1 MKPRRTIQKQKRT
14 KGNAT
19 MKCLSIACAFTT
31 MLLLGSPA
39 HAEPAKIRI
48 SWVAVPNNLPPLF
61 MSKLEMMK
69 HAGTSYTVDP
79 IRFPGTPQSVAALA
93 SGDLDIAL
101 LTFSSFPLA
110 IQNAGLEDL
119 RVISDEFIDGFPGYY
134 SAEFMVLKDG
144 PVKTIKDLKGR
155 VVAVNV
161 RGGGTDMALR
171 AITRREGLQEKR
183 DYTELE
189 VAFAN
194 MKAVLL
200 DKKADLIGLGVPA
213 MSTDPALRQVA
224 GTLFTQRDS
233 LGPTAQV
240 IWVARAGFLEKN
252 RVMLLDLVE
261 DALRSRR
268 FYTDPANHR
277 EVVDVVAGVT
287 KVPPQRLDPWLF
299 TNNDFYRDP
308 DGILDAAVLQDNIDK
323 MVDLGFLKTG
333 LDVRKYM
340 DLGIVRE
347 AAARL
352 K

>member
-1 MKPRRTIQKQKRT
+1 MRGLPILR
-14 KGNAT
+14 AV
-19 MKCLSIACAFTT
+19 AV
-31 MLLLGSPA
+31 LLLVSSGA
-39 HAEPAKIRI
+39 RCEPAKIRI

-61 MSKLEMMK
+61 MSKPEMMK

-110 IQNAGLEDL
+110 IQNAGLQDL

-144 PVKTIKDLKGR
+144 PVKAIKDLKGR

-171 AITRREGLQEKR
+171 AIARKEGLQEKR

-200 DKKADLIGLGVPA
+200 DRKADLIGLGVPA
-213 MSTDPALRQVA
+213 MSADSALRGVA
-224 GTLFTQRDS
+224 STLFTQRDS

-252 RVMLLDLVE
+252 RSTMLDFME

-277 EVVDVVAGVT
+277 EVVDIVAGVT
-287 KVPPQRLDPWLF
+287 KLPPQQLESWLF
-299 TNNDFYRDP
+299 TKNDFYRDP
-308 DGILDAAVLQDNIDK
+308 NGILDPAVLQDNIDK
-323 MVDLGFLKTG
+323 MVELGFLKSG
-333 LDVRKYM
+333 IDVRNYM
-340 DLGIVRE
+340 DLSIVRE
-347 AAARL
+347 AGARL
-352 K
+352 N

>member
-1 MKPRRTIQKQKRT
+1 MKFRHIV
-14 KGNAT
+14 
-19 MKCLSIACAFTT
+19 CS
-31 MLLLGSPA
+31 LLVLLFASAAQG
-39 HAEPAKIRI
+39 EPLKIRI

-61 MSKLEMMK
+61 MAKPELMT
-69 HAGTSYTVDP
+69 HAGKSYVVDP

-93 SGDLDIAL
+93 SGDLDVAL

-110 IQNAGLEDL
+110 IQNAGLQDL
-119 RVISDEFIDGFPGYY
+119 RVIGDEFIDGFPGYY
-134 SAEFMVLKDG
+134 SAEFLVLKDG

-194 MKAVLL
+194 MKAVLF
-200 DKKADLIGLGVPA
+200 DRKADLIGLGVPA
-213 MSTDPALRQVA
+213 MSSDPALREA
-224 GTLFTQRDS
+224 TATLFTQRDS

-240 IWVARAGFLEKN
+240 MWVARAGFLEKN
-252 RVMLLDLVE
+252 RAAMLDFME

-268 FYTDPANHR
+268 FYTNPANHR
-277 EVVDVVAGVT
+277 EVVDIVAGVT
-287 KVPPQRLDPWLF
+287 KLPPQQLDSWLF
-299 TNNDFYRDP
+299 TKNDFYRDP
-308 DGILDAAVLQDNIDK
+308 NGILETAVLQDNIDK
-323 MVDLGFLKTG
+323 MVDLGFLKSPI
-333 LDVRKYM
+333 DVQKYT
-340 DLGIVRE
+340 DFSIVRE
-347 AAARL
+347 AGARL

>member
-1 MKPRRTIQKQKRT
+1 MKRQ
-14 KGNAT
+14 
-19 MKCLSIACAFTT
+19 LIACALA
-31 MLLLGSPA
+31 MLIGSVGASADPLN
-39 HAEPAKIRI
+39 IRI

-61 MSKLEMMK
+61 MAKPEMMQ
-69 HAGTSYTVDP
+69 HAGKSYTVDP

-110 IQNAGLEDL
+110 IQNAGLQDL

-134 SAEFMVLKDG
+134 SAEFIVLKDG

-155 VVAVNV
+155 VAAINV

-171 AITRREGLQEKR
+171 AITRKDGLHEKR

-200 DKKADLIGLGVPA
+200 DRKADLIGLGVPA
-213 MSTDPALRQVA
+213 MSTDRTLREVA
-224 GTLFTQRDS
+224 TTLFTQRDS

-240 IWVARAGFLEKN
+240 IWVARSGFLEKN
-252 RVMLLDLVE
+252 RAALLDFME

-268 FYTDPANHR
+268 FYIDPANHR
-277 EVVDVVAGVT
+277 EVVDIVARVT
-287 KVPPQRLDPWLF
+287 KLPPPQLEPWLF
-299 TNNDFYRDP
+299 TKNDFYRDP
-308 DGILDAAVLQDNIDK
+308 NGLLDTAVLQDNIDK
-323 MVDLGFLKTG
+323 MVDLGFLKSG
-333 LDVRKYM
+333 IDVKKYV
-340 DLGIVRE
+340 DLALVRE
-347 AAARL
+347 AGTRL

>member
-1 MKPRRTIQKQKRT
+1 
-14 KGNAT
+14 
-19 MKCLSIACAFTT
+19 MKCRIFICC
-31 MLLLGSPA
+31 LLALLFANSAA
-39 HAEPAKIRI
+39 HAEPVKIRI

-61 MSKLEMMK
+61 MAKPEMMT
-69 HAGTSYTVDP
+69 HAGKTYVVDA

-110 IQNAGLEDL
+110 IQNAGLQDL
-119 RVISDEFIDGFPGYY
+119 RVIGDEFIDGFPGYY
-134 SAEFMVLKDG
+134 SAEFLVLKDG

-171 AITRREGLQEKR
+171 AITRKEGLQEKR

-200 DKKADLIGLGVPA
+200 DRKADLIGLGVPA
-213 MSTDPALRQVA
+213 MSADPALREA
-224 GTLFTQRDS
+224 TATLFTQRDS

-240 IWVARAGFLEKN
+240 MWVARAGFLEKN
-252 RVMLLDLVE
+252 RAALLDFME
-261 DALRSRR
+261 DALRARR
-268 FYTDPANHR
+268 FYTDPAHHR
-277 EVVDVVAGVT
+277 EVVEIVAGVT
-287 KVPPQRLDPWLF
+287 KLPPQQLDSWLF
-299 TNNDFYRDP
+299 TRNDFYRDP
-308 DGILDAAVLQDNIDK
+308 SGLLDTAVLQDNIDK
-323 MVDLGFLKTG
+323 MVDLGFLKSAIDARNYT
-333 LDVRKYM
+333 DF
-340 DLGIVRE
+340 GIVRE

>member
-1 MKPRRTIQKQKRT
+1 MKRQ
-14 KGNAT
+14 
-19 MKCLSIACAFTT
+19 LIACAVA
-31 MLLLGSPA
+31 LLLGSVGANADPLN
-39 HAEPAKIRI
+39 IRI

-61 MSKLEMMK
+61 MAKPQMMQ
-69 HAGTSYTVDP
+69 HAGKSYTVDP

-110 IQNAGLEDL
+110 IQNAGLQDL

-155 VVAVNV
+155 VVAINV

-171 AITRREGLQEKR
+171 AITRKDGLQEKR

-200 DKKADLIGLGVPA
+200 DRKADLIGLGVPA
-213 MSTDPALRQVA
+213 MSTDLALREVTT
-224 GTLFTQRDS
+224 TLFTQRDA
-233 LGPTAQV
+233 LGATAQV
-240 IWVARAGFLEKN
+240 IWVARSGFLEKN
-252 RVMLLDLVE
+252 RAALSDFME

-268 FYTDPANHR
+268 FYTDSANHR
-277 EVVDVVAGVT
+277 EVVDIVSGVT
-287 KVPPQRLDPWLF
+287 KVPAQQLWPWLF
-299 TNNDFYRDP
+299 TKNDFYRDP
-308 DGILDAAVLQDNIDK
+308 NGLLDTAVLQDNIDK
-323 MVDLGFLKTG
+323 MVDLGFLKSG
-333 LDVRKYM
+333 LDVKKYV
-340 DLGIVRE
+340 DLALVRE
-347 AAARL
+347 AGARL

>member
-1 MKPRRTIQKQKRT
+1 MRGLPI
-14 KGNAT
+14 
-19 MKCLSIACAFTT
+19 LCAVAV
-31 MLLLGSPA
+31 LLLVSSGA
-39 HAEPAKIRI
+39 HCEPAKIRI

-61 MSKLEMMK
+61 MSKPEMMK

-110 IQNAGLEDL
+110 IQNAGLQDL

-144 PVKTIKDLKGR
+144 PVKAMKDLKGR

-171 AITRREGLQEKR
+171 AIARKEGLQEKR

-200 DKKADLIGLGVPA
+200 DRKADLIGLGVPA
-213 MSTDPALRQVA
+213 MSADSALRGVA
-224 GTLFTQRDS
+224 STLFTQRDS

-252 RVMLLDLVE
+252 RSTMLDFME

-277 EVVDVVAGVT
+277 EVVDIVAGVT
-287 KVPPQRLDPWLF
+287 KLPPQQLESWLF
-299 TNNDFYRDP
+299 TKNDFYRDP
-308 DGILDAAVLQDNIDK
+308 NGILDPAVLQDNIDK
-323 MVDLGFLKTG
+323 MVELGFLKSG
-333 LDVRKYM
+333 IDVRNYM
-340 DLGIVRE
+340 DLSIVRE
-347 AAARL
+347 AGARL
-352 K
+352 N

>member
-1 MKPRRTIQKQKRT
+1 
-14 KGNAT
+14 
-19 MKCLSIACAFTT
+19 MKCLSIVAALAAV
-31 MLLLGSPA
+31 LLSASGA
-39 HAEPAKIRI
+39 HSEPAKIRI

-61 MSKLEMMK
+61 MSKPEMMK
-69 HAGTSYTVDP
+69 HADTSYTVDP

-110 IQNAGLEDL
+110 IQNAGLQDL

-171 AITRREGLQEKR
+171 AITRKEGLQEKR

-194 MKAVLL
+194 MKAVLF
-200 DKKADLIGLGVPA
+200 DRKADLIGLGVPA
-213 MSTDPALRQVA
+213 MSTDPALRQA
-224 GTLFTQRDS
+224 AATLFTQRDS

-252 RVMLLDLVE
+252 RAVMLDFME

-268 FYTDPANHR
+268 FYTNPANHR
-277 EVVDVVAGVT
+277 EVVDIVAGVT
-287 KVPPQRLDPWLF
+287 KVPPQQLDPWLF
-299 TNNDFYRDP
+299 TKSDFYRDRN
-308 DGILDAAVLQDNIDK
+308 GILDAAVLQDNIDK

-333 LDVRKYM
+333 LDVQKYM

-347 AAARL
+347 AGSRL

>member
-1 MKPRRTIQKQKRT
+1 MKRQ
-14 KGNAT
+14 
-19 MKCLSIACAFTT
+19 LIACAVA
-31 MLLLGSPA
+31 MLLGSVGANADPLN
-39 HAEPAKIRI
+39 IRI

-61 MSKLEMMK
+61 MAKPQMMQ
-69 HAGTSYTVDP
+69 HAGKSYTVDP

-110 IQNAGLEDL
+110 IQNAGLQDL

-155 VVAVNV
+155 VVAINV

-171 AITRREGLQEKR
+171 AITRKDGLQEKR

-200 DKKADLIGLGVPA
+200 DRKADLIGLGVPA
-213 MSTDPALRQVA
+213 MSTDPALREVA
-224 GTLFTQRDS
+224 TTLFTQRDA
-233 LGPTAQV
+233 LGATAQV
-240 IWVARAGFLEKN
+240 IWVARSGFLEKN
-252 RVMLLDLVE
+252 RAALLDFME

-277 EVVDVVAGVT
+277 EVVDIVAGVT
-287 KVPPQRLDPWLF
+287 KVPPQQLEPWLF
-299 TNNDFYRDP
+299 TKNDFYRDP
-308 DGILDAAVLQDNIDK
+308 NGLLDTAVLQDNIDK
-323 MVDLGFLKTG
+323 MVDLGFLKSG
-333 LDVRKYM
+333 IDVKKYV
-340 DLGIVRE
+340 DLALVRE
-347 AAARL
+347 AGARL

>member
-1 MKPRRTIQKQKRT
+1 MRGLPI
-14 KGNAT
+14 
-19 MKCLSIACAFTT
+19 LCAVAV
-31 MLLLGSPA
+31 LLLVSSGA
-39 HAEPAKIRI
+39 NCEPAKIRI

-61 MSKLEMMK
+61 MSKPEMMR

-110 IQNAGLEDL
+110 IQNAGLQDL
-119 RVISDEFIDGFPGYY
+119 RVIGDEFIDGFPGYY

-144 PVKTIKDLKGR
+144 PVKAIKDLKGR

-171 AITRREGLQEKR
+171 AIARKEGLQEKR

-200 DKKADLIGLGVPA
+200 DRKADLIGLGVPA
-213 MSTDPALRQVA
+213 MSADSALRGVA
-224 GTLFTQRDS
+224 STLFTQRDS

-252 RVMLLDLVE
+252 RATMLDFME
-261 DALRSRR
+261 DALRLRR

-277 EVVDVVAGVT
+277 EVVDIVAGVT
-287 KVPPQRLDPWLF
+287 KLPPQQLESWLF
-299 TNNDFYRDP
+299 TKNDFYRDP
-308 DGILDAAVLQDNIDK
+308 NGILDPAVLQDNIDK
-323 MVDLGFLKTG
+323 MVELGFLKSG
-333 LDVRKYM
+333 IDVRNYM
-340 DLGIVRE
+340 DLSIVRE
-347 AAARL
+347 AGARL
-352 K
+352 N

>member
-1 MKPRRTIQKQKRT
+1 
-14 KGNAT
+14 
-19 MKCLSIACAFTT
+19 
-31 MLLLGSPA
+31 
-39 HAEPAKIRI
+39 
-48 SWVAVPNNLPPLF
+48 
-61 MSKLEMMK
+61 MSKPEMMK

-110 IQNAGLEDL
+110 IQNAGLQDL

-144 PVKTIKDLKGR
+144 PVKAIKDLKGR

-171 AITRREGLQEKR
+171 AIARKEGLQEKR

-200 DKKADLIGLGVPA
+200 DRKADLIGLGVPA
-213 MSTDPALRQVA
+213 MSADSALRGVA
-224 GTLFTQRDS
+224 STLFTQRDS

-252 RVMLLDLVE
+252 RATMLDFME

-277 EVVDVVAGVT
+277 EVVDIVAGVT
-287 KVPPQRLDPWLF
+287 KLPPQQLESWLF
-299 TNNDFYRDP
+299 TKNDLYRDP
-308 DGILDAAVLQDNIDK
+308 NGILDPAVLQDNIDK
-323 MVDLGFLKTG
+323 MVELGFLKSG
-333 LDVRKYM
+333 IDVRNYM
-340 DLGIVRE
+340 DLSIVRE
-347 AAARL
+347 AGARL
-352 K
+352 N

>member
-1 MKPRRTIQKQKRT
+1 MRGLPIF
-14 KGNAT
+14 
-19 MKCLSIACAFTT
+19 CAVAV
-31 MLLLGSPA
+31 LLLVSSGA
-39 HAEPAKIRI
+39 RCEPAKIRI

-61 MSKLEMMK
+61 MSKPEMMK

-110 IQNAGLEDL
+110 IQNAGLQDL

-144 PVKTIKDLKGR
+144 PVKAIKDLKGR

-171 AITRREGLQEKR
+171 AIARKEGLQEKR

-200 DKKADLIGLGVPA
+200 DRKADLIGLGVPA
-213 MSTDPALRQVA
+213 MSADSALRGVA
-224 GTLFTQRDS
+224 STLFTQRDS

-252 RVMLLDLVE
+252 RSTMLDFME

-277 EVVDVVAGVT
+277 EVVDIVAGVT
-287 KVPPQRLDPWLF
+287 KLPPQQLESWLF
-299 TNNDFYRDP
+299 TKNDFYRDP
-308 DGILDAAVLQDNIDK
+308 NGILDPAVLQDNIDK
-323 MVDLGFLKTG
+323 MVELGFLKSG
-333 LDVRKYM
+333 IDVRNYM
-340 DLGIVRE
+340 DLSIVRE
-347 AAARL
+347 AGARL
-352 K
+352 N

>member
-1 MKPRRTIQKQKRT
+1 MKRQ
-14 KGNAT
+14 
-19 MKCLSIACAFTT
+19 LIACALA
-31 MLLLGSPA
+31 MLLGSVGA
-39 HAEPAKIRI
+39 HADPLNIRI

-61 MSKLEMMK
+61 MAKPEMMQ
-69 HAGTSYTVDP
+69 HAGKSYTVDP

-110 IQNAGLEDL
+110 IQNAGLQDL
-119 RVISDEFIDGFPGYY
+119 RVISDEFIDGSPGYY

-144 PVKTIKDLKGR
+144 PVKAIRDLKGR
-155 VVAVNV
+155 VVAINV

-171 AITRREGLQEKR
+171 AITRKDGLQEKR

-200 DKKADLIGLGVPA
+200 DHKADLIGLGVPA
-213 MSTDPALRQVA
+213 MSTDPALREVA
-224 GTLFTQRDS
+224 TTLFTQRDS

-240 IWVARAGFLEKN
+240 IWVARSGFLEKN
-252 RVMLLDLVE
+252 RAAMLDFME

-277 EVVDVVAGVT
+277 EVVDIVAAVT
-287 KVPPQRLDPWLF
+287 KVPAQQLDPWLF
-299 TNNDFYRDP
+299 TKNDFYRDP
-308 DGILDAAVLQDNIDK
+308 NGLLDTAVLQDNIDK
-323 MVDLGFLKTG
+323 MVDLGFLKSG
-333 LDVRKYM
+333 IDVKKYV
-340 DLGIVRE
+340 DLALVRE
-347 AAARL
+347 AGTRL

>member
-1 MKPRRTIQKQKRT
+1 MKWL
-14 KGNAT
+14 G
-19 MKCLSIACAFTT
+19 IACSLAAT
-31 MLLLGSPA
+31 LLVNAAA
-39 HAEPAKIRI
+39 HGEPVKIRI

-61 MSKLEMMK
+61 MSKPEMMK

-110 IQNAGLEDL
+110 IQNAGLQDL

-134 SAEFMVLKDG
+134 SAEFLVLKDG

-155 VVAVNV
+155 VAAVNV

-171 AITRREGLQEKR
+171 AITRKEGLQEKR

-194 MKAVLL
+194 MKAVLF
-200 DKKADLIGLGVPA
+200 DRKADLIGLGVPA
-213 MSTDPALRQVA
+213 MSSDPALREAAV
-224 GTLFTQRDS
+224 TLFTQRDA

-240 IWVARAGFLEKN
+240 IWVARTGLLEKN
-252 RVMLLDLVE
+252 RAAMIDFLE

-268 FYTDPANHR
+268 FYTDPANHK
-277 EVVDVVAGVT
+277 EVVEIVAGVT
-287 KVPPQRLDPWLF
+287 KLPPQQLNSWLF
-299 TNNDFYRDP
+299 TKNDFYRDP
-308 DGILDAAVLQDNIDK
+308 NGLLDKAVLQDNINK
-323 MVDLGFLKTG
+323 MVDLGFLKAG
-333 LDVRKYM
+333 LDVEKYM
-340 DLGIVRE
+340 DFALIRE
-347 AAARL
+347 AGARL

>member
-1 MKPRRTIQKQKRT
+1 MRGLPI
-14 KGNAT
+14 
-19 MKCLSIACAFTT
+19 LCAVAV
-31 MLLLGSPA
+31 LLLVSSGA
-39 HAEPAKIRI
+39 RCEPAKIRI

-61 MSKLEMMK
+61 MSKPEMMK

-110 IQNAGLEDL
+110 IQNAGLQDL

-144 PVKTIKDLKGR
+144 PVKAIKDLKGR

-171 AITRREGLQEKR
+171 AIARKEGLQEKR

-200 DKKADLIGLGVPA
+200 DRKADLIGLGVPA
-213 MSTDPALRQVA
+213 MSADSALRGVA
-224 GTLFTQRDS
+224 STLFTQRDS

-252 RVMLLDLVE
+252 RATMLDFME

-277 EVVDVVAGVT
+277 EVVDIVAGVT
-287 KVPPQRLDPWLF
+287 KLPPQQLESWLF
-299 TNNDFYRDP
+299 TKNDFYRDP
-308 DGILDAAVLQDNIDK
+308 NGILDPAVLQDNIDK
-323 MVDLGFLKTG
+323 MVELGFLKSG
-333 LDVRKYM
+333 IDVRNYM
-340 DLGIVRE
+340 DLSIVRE
-347 AAARL
+347 AGARL
-352 K
+352 N

>member
-1 MKPRRTIQKQKRT
+1 MKR
-14 KGNAT
+14 
-19 MKCLSIACAFTT
+19 LSIACAFTT
-31 MLLLGSPA
+31 MLLLGSAA

-61 MSKLEMMK
+61 MSKPEMMK

-252 RVMLLDLVE
+252 RVMLLDLME

-277 EVVDVVAGVT
+277 EVVDIVAGVT

-323 MVDLGFLKTG
+323 MVDLEFLKTG

-352 K
+352 M

>member
-1 MKPRRTIQKQKRT
+1 MKRQ
-14 KGNAT
+14 
-19 MKCLSIACAFTT
+19 LIACALA
-31 MLLLGSPA
+31 MLIGSVGANADPLN
-39 HAEPAKIRI
+39 IRI

-61 MSKLEMMK
+61 MAKPEMMQ
-69 HAGTSYTVDP
+69 HAGKSYTVDP

-110 IQNAGLEDL
+110 IQNAGLQDL

-155 VVAVNV
+155 VAAVNV

-171 AITRREGLQEKR
+171 AITRKDALQEKR

-200 DKKADLIGLGVPA
+200 DRKADLIGLGVPA
-213 MSTDPALRQVA
+213 MSTDPALREVA
-224 GTLFTQRDS
+224 TTLFTQRDS

-240 IWVARAGFLEKN
+240 IWVARSGFLEKN
-252 RVMLLDLVE
+252 RAALLDFME

-268 FYTDPANHR
+268 FYIDPANHR
-277 EVVDVVAGVT
+277 EVVDIVARVT
-287 KVPPQRLDPWLF
+287 KLPPQQLEPWLF
-299 TNNDFYRDP
+299 TKNDFYRDP
-308 DGILDAAVLQDNIDK
+308 NGLLDTAVLQDNINK
-323 MVDLGFLKTG
+323 MVDLGFLKSG
-333 LDVRKYM
+333 IDVKKYV
-340 DLGIVRE
+340 DLALVSE
-347 AAARL
+347 AGARL

>member
-1 MKPRRTIQKQKRT
+1 MKHQ
-14 KGNAT
+14 
-19 MKCLSIACAFTT
+19 LIACALA
-31 MLLLGSPA
+31 MLLGSVGANADPLN
-39 HAEPAKIRI
+39 IRI

-61 MSKLEMMK
+61 MAKPEMML
-69 HAGTSYTVDP
+69 HAGKSYTVDP

-110 IQNAGLEDL
+110 IQNAGLQDL

-144 PVKTIKDLKGR
+144 PVKAIKDLKGR
-155 VVAVNV
+155 VVAINV

-171 AITRREGLQEKR
+171 AITRKDGFQEKR

-200 DKKADLIGLGVPA
+200 DRKADLIGLGVPA
-213 MSTDPALRQVA
+213 MSTDPALREVA
-224 GTLFTQRDS
+224 TTLFTQRDS

-240 IWVARAGFLEKN
+240 IWVARSGFLEKN
-252 RVMLLDLVE
+252 RAALLDFME

-277 EVVDVVAGVT
+277 EVVDIVARVT
-287 KVPPQRLDPWLF
+287 KLPPQQLEPWLF
-299 TNNDFYRDP
+299 TKNDFYRDP
-308 DGILDAAVLQDNIDK
+308 HGLLDTAVLQDNIDK
-323 MVDLGFLKTG
+323 MVDLGFLKSG
-333 LDVRKYM
+333 IDVKKYV
-340 DLGIVRE
+340 DLALVRE
-347 AAARL
+347 AGTRL

>member
-1 MKPRRTIQKQKRT
+1 MRSV
-14 KGNAT
+14 
-19 MKCLSIACAFTT
+19 SIACVVAAA
-31 MLLLGSPA
+31 LLAGSA
-39 HAEPAKIRI
+39 ANCEPAKIRI

-61 MSKLEMMK
+61 MSKPEMMK
-69 HAGTSYTVDP
+69 HAGTSYVVDP

-110 IQNAGLEDL
+110 IQNAGLQDL

-144 PVKTIKDLKGR
+144 PVKAIKDLRGR

-171 AITRREGLQEKR
+171 AITRKEGLQEKR

-194 MKAVLL
+194 MKPVLL
-200 DKKADLIGLGVPA
+200 DRKADLIGLGVPA
-213 MSTDPALRQVA
+213 MSTDPALRNVA
-224 GTLFTQRDS
+224 STLFTQRDS

-252 RVMLLDLVE
+252 RAMMLDFME

-268 FYTDPANHR
+268 FYIDPANHR
-277 EVVDVVAGVT
+277 EVVDLVAGVT
-287 KVPPQRLDPWLF
+287 KLPPQQLEPWLF
-299 TNNDFYRDP
+299 TKNDFYRDP
-308 DGILDAAVLQDNIDK
+308 NGILDTAVLQDNIDK
-323 MVDLGFLKTG
+323 MVELGFLKTG
-333 LDVRKYM
+333 LDAGKYT
-340 DLGIVRE
+340 DLSIVRE
-347 AAARL
+347 AGARL
-352 K
+352 N

>member
-1 MKPRRTIQKQKRT
+1 
-14 KGNAT
+14 
-19 MKCLSIACAFTT
+19 MKCLPIVAALAAV
-31 MLLLGSPA
+31 LLSASGA
-39 HAEPAKIRI
+39 HSEPAKIRI

-61 MSKLEMMK
+61 MSKPEMMK

-110 IQNAGLEDL
+110 IQNAGLQDL
-119 RVISDEFIDGFPGYY
+119 RVIGDEFIDGFPGYY

-171 AITRREGLQEKR
+171 AITRKEGLQEKR

-194 MKAVLL
+194 MKAVLF

-213 MSTDPALRQVA
+213 MSTDPALRQA
-224 GTLFTQRDS
+224 AATLFTQRDS

-240 IWVARAGFLEKN
+240 IWVARTGFLEKN
-252 RVMLLDLVE
+252 RAVMLDFIE

-277 EVVDVVAGVT
+277 EVVDIVAGVT
-287 KVPPQRLDPWLF
+287 KVPPQQLDPWLF
-299 TNNDFYRDP
+299 TKSDFYRDTN
-308 DGILDAAVLQDNIDK
+308 GILDAAVLQDNIDK

-333 LDVRKYM
+333 LDVQKYM

-347 AAARL
+347 AGSRL

>member
-1 MKPRRTIQKQKRT
+1 MRGLPI
-14 KGNAT
+14 
-19 MKCLSIACAFTT
+19 ICAVAV
-31 MLLLGSPA
+31 LLLVNSGA
-39 HAEPAKIRI
+39 HCKPAKIRI

-61 MSKLEMMK
+61 MSKPEMMK
-69 HAGTSYTVDP
+69 HADTSYTVDP

-110 IQNAGLEDL
+110 IQNAGLQDL

-144 PVKTIKDLKGR
+144 PVKAIKDLKGR

-171 AITRREGLQEKR
+171 AIARKEGLQEKR

-200 DKKADLIGLGVPA
+200 DRKADLIGLGVPA
-213 MSTDPALRQVA
+213 MSADSALRGVA
-224 GTLFTQRDS
+224 STLFTQRDS

-252 RVMLLDLVE
+252 RATMLDFME

-268 FYTDPANHR
+268 FYSDPANHR
-277 EVVDVVAGVT
+277 EVVDIIAGVT
-287 KVPPQRLDPWLF
+287 KLPPQQLESWLF
-299 TNNDFYRDP
+299 TKNDFYRGP
-308 DGILDAAVLQDNIDK
+308 NGILDPAVLQDNIDK
-323 MVDLGFLKTG
+323 MVELGFLKSG
-333 LDVRKYM
+333 IDVRNYM
-340 DLGIVRE
+340 DLSIVRE
-347 AAARL
+347 AGARL
-352 K
+352 N

>member
-1 MKPRRTIQKQKRT
+1 MKRQL
-14 KGNAT
+14 
-19 MKCLSIACAFTT
+19 MACAVA
-31 MLLLGSPA
+31 LLLGSVSANADPLN
-39 HAEPAKIRI
+39 IRI

-61 MSKLEMMK
+61 MAKPQMMQ
-69 HAGTSYTVDP
+69 HAGKSYTVDP

-110 IQNAGLEDL
+110 IQNAGLQDL

-155 VVAVNV
+155 VVAINV

-171 AITRREGLQEKR
+171 AITRKDGLQEKR

-200 DKKADLIGLGVPA
+200 DRKADLIGLGVPA
-213 MSTDPALRQVA
+213 MSTDPALREVTT
-224 GTLFTQRDS
+224 TLFTQRDA
-233 LGPTAQV
+233 LGATAQV
-240 IWVARAGFLEKN
+240 IWVARSGFLEKN
-252 RVMLLDLVE
+252 RATLLDFME

-277 EVVDVVAGVT
+277 EVVNIVAGVT
-287 KVPPQRLDPWLF
+287 KVPPQQLEPWLF

-308 DGILDAAVLQDNIDK
+308 NGILDTAVLQDNIDK
-323 MVDLGFLKTG
+323 MVELGFLKSG
-333 LDVRKYM
+333 VDANKYV
-340 DLGIVRE
+340 DLGLVRE
-347 AAARL
+347 AGARL

>member
-1 MKPRRTIQKQKRT
+1 MKRQ
-14 KGNAT
+14 
-19 MKCLSIACAFTT
+19 LIACAVA
-31 MLLLGSPA
+31 MLLGSICA
-39 HAEPAKIRI
+39 NAEPLNIRI

-61 MSKLEMMK
+61 MAKPQMMQ
-69 HAGTSYTVDP
+69 HAGKSYTVDP

-110 IQNAGLEDL
+110 IQNAGLQDL

-144 PVKTIKDLKGR
+144 PVKAIKDLKGR
-155 VVAVNV
+155 VVAINV

-171 AITRREGLQEKR
+171 AITRRDGLQEKR

-200 DKKADLIGLGVPA
+200 DRKADLIGLGVPA
-213 MSTDPALRQVA
+213 MSTDPALREVA
-224 GTLFTQRDS
+224 TTLFTQRDA
-233 LGPTAQV
+233 LEATAQV
-240 IWVARAGFLEKN
+240 IWVARSGFLEKN
-252 RVMLLDLVE
+252 RAALLDFME

-277 EVVDVVAGVT
+277 EVVDIVAGVT
-287 KVPPQRLDPWLF
+287 KLPPQQLEPWLF
-299 TNNDFYRDP
+299 TKNDFYRDP
-308 DGILDAAVLQDNIDK
+308 NGLLDPAVLQDNIDK
-323 MVDLGFLKTG
+323 MVDLGFLKSG
-333 LDVRKYM
+333 IDVKKYM
-340 DLGIVRE
+340 DLGLVRE
-347 AAARL
+347 AGARL

>member
-1 MKPRRTIQKQKRT
+1 
-14 KGNAT
+14 
-19 MKCLSIACAFTT
+19 MKCLPIVAALAAV
-31 MLLLGSPA
+31 LLSASGA
-39 HAEPAKIRI
+39 HSEAAKIRI

-61 MSKLEMMK
+61 MSKPEMMK

-110 IQNAGLEDL
+110 IQNAGLQDL
-119 RVISDEFIDGFPGYY
+119 RVIGDEFIDGFPGYY

-171 AITRREGLQEKR
+171 AITRKEGLQERR

-194 MKAVLL
+194 MKAVLF
-200 DKKADLIGLGVPA
+200 DKKTDLIGLGVPA
-213 MSTDPALRQVA
+213 MSTDPALRQA
-224 GTLFTQRDS
+224 AATLFTQRDS

-240 IWVARAGFLEKN
+240 IWVARIGFLEKN
-252 RVMLLDLVE
+252 RAVMLDFME

-277 EVVDVVAGVT
+277 EVVDIVAGVT
-287 KVPPQRLDPWLF
+287 KVPPQQLDPWLF
-299 TNNDFYRDP
+299 TKSDFYRDTN
-308 DGILDAAVLQDNIDK
+308 GILDAAVLQDNIDK
-323 MVDLGFLKTG
+323 MVELGFLKTG
-333 LDVRKYM
+333 LHVQKYM

-347 AAARL
+347 AGSRL

>member
-1 MKPRRTIQKQKRT
+1 MRGLPI
-14 KGNAT
+14 
-19 MKCLSIACAFTT
+19 LCAVAV
-31 MLLLGSPA
+31 LLLVSSGA
-39 HAEPAKIRI
+39 RCEPAKIRI

-61 MSKLEMMK
+61 MSKPEMMR

-110 IQNAGLEDL
+110 IQNAGLQDL
-119 RVISDEFIDGFPGYY
+119 RVIGDEFIDGFPGYY

-144 PVKTIKDLKGR
+144 PVKAIKDLKGR

-171 AITRREGLQEKR
+171 AITRKEGLQEKR

-200 DKKADLIGLGVPA
+200 DRKADLIGLGVPA
-213 MSTDPALRQVA
+213 MSADSALRGVA
-224 GTLFTQRDS
+224 STLFTQRDS

-252 RVMLLDLVE
+252 RSTMLDFME

-277 EVVDVVAGVT
+277 EVVDIVAGVT
-287 KVPPQRLDPWLF
+287 KLPPQQLESWLF
-299 TNNDFYRDP
+299 TKNDFYRDP
-308 DGILDAAVLQDNIDK
+308 NGILDPAVLQDNIDK
-323 MVDLGFLKTG
+323 MVELGFLKSG
-333 LDVRKYM
+333 IDVRNYM
-340 DLGIVRE
+340 DLSIVRE
-347 AAARL
+347 AGARL
-352 K
+352 N

>member
-1 MKPRRTIQKQKRT
+1 MRS
-14 KGNAT
+14 
-19 MKCLSIACAFTT
+19 LSIACVFAAA
-31 MLLLGSPA
+31 LLAGSA
-39 HAEPAKIRI
+39 ANCEPAKIRI

-61 MSKLEMMK
+61 MSKPQMMK
-69 HAGTSYTVDP
+69 HAGTSYVVDP

-110 IQNAGLEDL
+110 IQNAGLQDL

-144 PVKTIKDLKGR
+144 PVKAIKDLKGR

-171 AITRREGLQEKR
+171 AITRKEGLQEKR

-194 MKAVLL
+194 MKPVLL
-200 DKKADLIGLGVPA
+200 DRKADLIGLGVPA
-213 MSTDPALRQVA
+213 MSTDPALRNVA
-224 GTLFTQRDS
+224 STLFTQRDS

-252 RVMLLDLVE
+252 RAMMLDFME

-268 FYTDPANHR
+268 FYIDPANHR
-277 EVVDVVAGVT
+277 EVVDLVAGVT
-287 KVPPQRLDPWLF
+287 KLPPQQLEPWLF
-299 TNNDFYRDP
+299 TKNDFYRDP
-308 DGILDAAVLQDNIDK
+308 NGILDTAVLQDNIDK
-323 MVDLGFLKTG
+323 MVELGFLKTG
-333 LDVRKYM
+333 LDAGKYT
-340 DLGIVRE
+340 DLSIVRE
-347 AAARL
+347 AGARL
-352 K
+352 N

>member
-1 MKPRRTIQKQKRT
+1 
-14 KGNAT
+14 
-19 MKCLSIACAFTT
+19 MKCLSIVAALAAV
-31 MLLLGSPA
+31 LLSASGA
-39 HAEPAKIRI
+39 HSEPAKIRI

-61 MSKLEMMK
+61 MSKPEMMK
-69 HAGTSYTVDP
+69 HADTSYTVDP

-110 IQNAGLEDL
+110 IQNAGLQDL

-171 AITRREGLQEKR
+171 AITRKEGLQEKR

-189 VAFAN
+189 VVFAN
-194 MKAVLL
+194 MKAVLF
-200 DKKADLIGLGVPA
+200 DRKADLIGLGVPA
-213 MSTDPALRQVA
+213 MSTDPALRQA
-224 GTLFTQRDS
+224 AATLFTQRDS

-252 RVMLLDLVE
+252 RAVMLDFME

-268 FYTDPANHR
+268 FYTNPANHR
-277 EVVDVVAGVT
+277 EVVDIVAGVT
-287 KVPPQRLDPWLF
+287 KVPPQQLDPWLF
-299 TNNDFYRDP
+299 TKSDFYRDRN
-308 DGILDAAVLQDNIDK
+308 GILDAAVLQDNIDK

-333 LDVRKYM
+333 LDVQKYM

-347 AAARL
+347 AGSRL

>member
-1 MKPRRTIQKQKRT
+1 
-14 KGNAT
+14 
-19 MKCLSIACAFTT
+19 MKCLSIVAALAAV
-31 MLLLGSPA
+31 LLSASGA
-39 HAEPAKIRI
+39 HSEPAKIRI

-61 MSKLEMMK
+61 MSKPEMMK

-110 IQNAGLEDL
+110 IQNAGLQDL

-171 AITRREGLQEKR
+171 AIMRKEGLQEKR

-194 MKAVLL
+194 MKAVLF

-213 MSTDPALRQVA
+213 MSTDPVLRQA
-224 GTLFTQRDS
+224 AATLFTQRDS

-252 RVMLLDLVE
+252 RAVMLDFME

-268 FYTDPANHR
+268 FYTDPANHG
-277 EVVDVVAGVT
+277 EVVDIVAGVT
-287 KVPPQRLDPWLF
+287 KVAPQQLDPWLF
-299 TNNDFYRDP
+299 TKSDFYRDRN
-308 DGILDAAVLQDNIDK
+308 GILDAAVLQDNIDK

-333 LDVRKYM
+333 LDVQKYT

-347 AAARL
+347 AGSRL

>member
-1 MKPRRTIQKQKRT
+1 MKRQ
-14 KGNAT
+14 
-19 MKCLSIACAFTT
+19 LIACALA
-31 MLLLGSPA
+31 MLIGSVGANADPLN
-39 HAEPAKIRI
+39 IRI

-61 MSKLEMMK
+61 MAKPEMMQ
-69 HAGTSYTVDP
+69 HAGKSYTVDP

-110 IQNAGLEDL
+110 IQNAGLQDL

-155 VVAVNV
+155 VAAVNV

-171 AITRREGLQEKR
+171 AITRKDALQEKR

-200 DKKADLIGLGVPA
+200 DRKADLIGLGVPA
-213 MSTDPALRQVA
+213 MSTDPALREVA
-224 GTLFTQRDS
+224 TTLFTQRNS

-240 IWVARAGFLEKN
+240 IWVARSGFLEKN
-252 RVMLLDLVE
+252 RAALLDFME

-268 FYTDPANHR
+268 FYIDPANHR
-277 EVVDVVAGVT
+277 EVVDIVARVT
-287 KVPPQRLDPWLF
+287 KLPPQQLEPWLF
-299 TNNDFYRDP
+299 TKNDFYRDP
-308 DGILDAAVLQDNIDK
+308 NGLLDTAVLQDNIDK
-323 MVDLGFLKTG
+323 MVDLGFLKSG
-333 LDVRKYM
+333 IDVKKYV
-340 DLGIVRE
+340 DLALVRE
-347 AAARL
+347 AGMRL